1 MIRFAILSVVA
12 ASTLLMA
19 LGGITGTFG
28 GVALLVVSVAGF
40 GLLVSLCTEL
50 LREN

>member
-1 MIRFAILSVVA
+1 MIRFAILSTVA
-12 ASTLLMA
+12 TSTLLVA

-28 GVALLVVSVAGF
+28 CVALRAVSVAVF

-50 LREN
+50 MREN